1 MSRLAKKPVIL
12 PQGVAVECK
21 DGELKVKG
29 PKGELN
35 RKIPREIVFNV
46 QPNEVRVGLAAG
58 LEGTSAVLGSHVRHL
73 QNMVEGVLKG
83 FEKRLE
89 LEGVGFKAEVRGG
102 ALVLNIGFSHPVTV
116 VPPEGVVFAVEK
128 NVIIVS
134 GLDKEKVGKTA
145 AVIRSRKKPEPY
157 KGKGIRYAGEVI
169 RRKAGKK
176 VVASG

>member
-73 QNMVEGVLKG
+73 QNMVEGV
-83 FEKRLE
+83 
-89 LEGVGFKAEVRGG
+89 GFKAEVRGG

-134 GLDKEKVGKTA
+134 GLDKEKVGNTA